1 MDKASVVTDSYIK
14 ALEGKK
20 VLDAIFTTYTLDIDF
35 FEAEVL
41 WILTGHD
48 MNKFSP
54 NNDVRRREL
63 AHYFQKNKLP
73 VSVFFDRK
81 VNDWDSDEIKQ
92 TISPLI
98 EYLLVP
104 VHSGNNAFHPKV
116 TLLLLEDNETKER
129 SILYAS
135 GSNNLTYPGWW
146 ENVECVNIELLADN
160 GIVSKSLFDFCE
172 KSIEYFFEKR
182 KEVHNDDSAFSSFFE
197 FLRNKDYLEDNGD
210 KYFSSYINGN
220 NFSEF
225 VQNAIAL
232 NDYDTLEVIS
242 PYFAEKEDTVV
253 KVLEEISNSD
263 YTIKLFL
270 PKNET
275 NELLCTEQ
283 LFNKINEEKNIYWAG
298 FKKELQ
304 DELQIKTVVKTDSEE
319 HNNIRRVHAKV
330 FHWHN
335 SESKKSIYFTGSVN
349 LSYKAFKEN
358 EEAGKLIYIDNGQ
371 DLLTKTDEK
380 EPIYANELDQFEEA
394 IEKVD
399 KGANV
404 FTYLSLMYDWKL
416 KKLDANCTL
425 DSVSINDFV
434 LLLDDKE
441 LKIEESIKLI
451 DSDKFEKAINSSP
464 YITVQYGDKIQK
476 VFVNQKSF
484 THKPLDLG
492 NLSVKEI
499 LDIYAKFDIET
510 KSNELIKIAIQRALH
525 AKGIESDIDLLN
537 DEIKQKNFFSEYSEI
552 FYGLR
557 HLKSFLLEDASN
569 QDYFLDESTKAM
581 DSIPVL
587 VDETFAD
594 KKIDIVSKY
603 ITFLYVKQ
611 MYKELGR
618 NAEFIDKYILGLKE
632 ENEKE
637 FLENEVFIKWFESAF
652 FIKFSNGVSK

>member
-1 MDKASVVTDSYIK
+1 MNKAVVTDIYIK

-41 WILTGHD
+41 WILTGDD

-73 VSVFFDRK
+73 ISVFFDRK
-81 VNDWDSDEIKQ
+81 VNDWDSDELEQ
-92 TISPLI
+92 AISPLI

-104 VHSGNNAFHPKV
+104 VHSGNNAFHPKI
-116 TLLLLEDNETKER
+116 TLLLLEDNETNER

-160 GIVSKSLFDFCE
+160 GMFSKSLFDVYE

-182 KEVHNDDSAFSSFFE
+182 QEVDKDDKAFSSFFE

-225 VQNAIAL
+225 VQNAITL

-242 PYFAEKEDTVV
+242 PYFAEKDDTVL
-253 KVLEEISNSD
+253 KLLKEISTSD

-275 NELLCTEQ
+275 NELLCTEL

-349 LSYKAFKEN
+349 LSYKAFNEN

-371 DLLTKTDEK
+371 EFLTKTDEK
-380 EPIYANELDQFEEA
+380 EPIYADELDQFEEA

-404 FTYLSLMYDWKL
+404 FSYLSLIYDWKL

-441 LKIEESIKLI
+441 LKVEENIKLI
-451 DSDKFEKAINSSP
+451 DSDKFEKAINASP

-492 NLSVKEI
+492 SLSVKEI

-557 HLKSFLLEDASN
+557 HLKSFLLEDASK
-569 QDYFLDESTKAM
+569 QDYFLDETTKTM

-587 VDETFAD
+587 IKETFAD
-594 KKIDIVSKY
+594 KKMDLVSKY

-618 NAEFIDKYILGLKE
+618 NIEFIDRYIVEIKE

-637 FLENEVFIKWFESAF
+637 FLENEAFIKWFESAF
-652 FIKFSNGVSK
+652 FMEFSNGVSK

>member
-1 MDKASVVTDSYIK
+1 MNKAVVTDNYIK

-20 VLDAIFTTYTLDIDF
+20 VLDAIFTTYTLDINF

-41 WILTGHD
+41 WILTGND

-73 VSVFFDRK
+73 ISVFFDRK
-81 VNDWDSDEIKQ
+81 VNNWDSDELEQ
-92 TISPLI
+92 AISPLI

-116 TLLLLEDNETKER
+116 TLLLVEDNTTKER
-129 SILYAS
+129 NILYVS
-135 GSNNLTYPGWW
+135 GSNNLTYSGWW
-146 ENVECVNIELLADN
+146 ENIECVNIELLTDN
-160 GIVSKSLFDFCE
+160 GMVSKSLVDECE
-172 KSIEYFFEKR
+172 KSIKYFFEKR
-182 KEVHNDDSAFSSFFE
+182 QEVDNDDSAFSSFFE
-197 FLRNKDYLEDNGD
+197 FLRNEHHFDDNRD
-210 KYFSSYINGN
+210 KYFSSYKNEDV
-220 NFSEF
+220 FSKF
-225 VQNAIAL
+225 IQNAITL
-232 NDYDTLEVIS
+232 SDYDTLEVIS
-242 PYFAEKEDTVV
+242 PYFAEKEDTVF
-253 KVLEEISNSD
+253 KLLEEISTSD

-270 PKNET
+270 PKNES
-275 NELLCTEQ
+275 NELLCTEL
-283 LFNKINEEKNIYWAG
+283 LFNKIIEEKNIYWAD
-298 FKKELQ
+298 FQKELQ
-304 DELQIKTVVKTDSEE
+304 DELQIKTVIKTDSEE
-319 HNNIRRVHAKV
+319 HNNIRNVHAKV

-335 SESKKSIYFTGSVN
+335 SESNKSIYFTGSVN
-349 LSYKAFKEN
+349 LSYKAFNEN

-371 DLLTKTDEK
+371 EFLTITDEK
-380 EPIYANELDQFEEA
+380 EPIYADELDQFEEA
-394 IEKVD
+394 IEKED
-399 KGANV
+399 KSANI
-404 FTYLSLMYDWKL
+404 FTCLSLMYDWKL

-425 DSVSINDFV
+425 DSISISDFI
-434 LLLDDKE
+434 LILDDKE
-441 LKIEESIKLI
+441 IKIEENIELI
-451 DSDKFEKAINSSP
+451 DSDKFEKAINASP
-464 YITVQYGDKIQK
+464 YVTVQYGNKIQK

-492 NLSVKEI
+492 SLSVKEI

-557 HLKSFLLEDASN
+557 HLKNLLLKDTTK
-569 QDYFLDESTKAM
+569 QDYFLDETTKAM

-587 VDETFAD
+587 IEETFAD
-594 KKIDIVSKY
+594 KKMDPVSKY

-618 NAEFIDKYILGLKE
+618 NVEFIDKYIVGLKK

-637 FLENEVFIKWFESAF
+637 FLENEAFIKWFESAF
-652 FIKFSNGVSK
+652 FIEFSNGVSK